1 MTGDGVNDAP
11 ALRAADIGVAMG
23 SGTDVA
29 REASAMVLAD
39 DSFSTIVSVRHV
51 TSPGPCPLLL
61 LCLFV
66 SLCYSCVCLCA
77 ECMRVHTCVACFSR
91 SFVFCVLCCVVLPYA
106 LHCHCP
112 LLAHG
117 TWHGTA

>member
-39 DSFSTIVSVRHV
+39 DSFSTIVAVRALAL
-51 TSPGPCPLLL
+51 SPRRYWLPLISALLLFCSHRHALPL
-61 LCLFV
+61 LCL
-66 SLCYSCVCLCA
+66 SL
-77 ECMRVHTCVACFSR
+77 R
-91 SFVFCVLCCVVLPYA
+91 
-106 LHCHCP
+106 
-112 LLAHG
+112 
-117 TWHGTA
+117 